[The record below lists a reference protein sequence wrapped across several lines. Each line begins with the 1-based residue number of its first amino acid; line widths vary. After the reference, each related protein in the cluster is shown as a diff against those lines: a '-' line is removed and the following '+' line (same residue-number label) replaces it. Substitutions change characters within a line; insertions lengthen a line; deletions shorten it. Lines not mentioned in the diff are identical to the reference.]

1 MLDVPLLVMFSGGR
15 DSTCL
20 LDLAVRR
27 SPDVVALHVD
37 YGSGFA
43 GHCRAVCER
52 LDVALEVVEAG
63 PCPGGNFQAWARAV
77 RYAAAAR
84 HDRDIAVGHT
94 ATDQVETV
102 LYRLATSPG
111 VPRGMAQRSGR
122 IVRPLL
128 HMTREQTAAYCA
140 ERALPW
146 VEDPSNAS
154 RRYARNRIRHELLPL
169 LREIH
174 PAAEANILR
183 TLELLSSDE
192 TRALARLGVPPART
206 QEVLALEHGALDLG
220 GGRRAVARYGELA
233 IEHPPQPVALDVP
246 GCVAWGAGEV
256 RAELGEDGLALE
268 GPVEVRTWRP
278 GDRMRPAG
286 LGGTKSLQDL
296 FTDRKVPRERRG
308 RVPVVTSGGEIAWV
322 AGVAASEAF
331 APGPVRLAWHP

>member
-1 MLDVPLLVMFSGGR
+1 MLDGPVVVLFSGGR

-20 LDLAVRR
+20 LDLAVGR

-43 GHCRAVCER
+43 DHCRAVCER
-52 LDVALEVVEAG
+52 LGVPLEVVDAG
-63 PCPGGNFQAWARAV
+63 PFPGGNFQAWARDV

-84 HDRDIAVGHT
+84 FDRDIAVGHT

-102 LYRLATSPG
+102 LYRLASSPG

-122 IVRPLL
+122 VVRPLL
-128 HMTREQTAAYCA
+128 GMTREQTAAHCA
-140 ERALPW
+140 ERGLPW
-146 VEDPSNAS
+146 IEDPSNES

-183 TLELLSSDE
+183 TLELLRSDE
-192 TRALARLGVPPART
+192 ARALARLGVPPARAA
-206 QEVLALEHGALDLG
+206 EVLALEHGALDLG

-233 IEHPPQPVALDVP
+233 IEHPPEPVALDVP
-246 GCVAWGAGEV
+246 GRIPWGSGEV
-256 RAELGEDGLALE
+256 RAELAEDGLALE

-278 GDRMRPAG
+278 GDRIRPVG
-286 LGGTKSLQDL
+286 LGGSKSLQDL
-296 FTDRKVPRERRG
+296 FTDRKVPREQRA

-322 AGVAASEAF
+322 GGLAASERF
-331 APGPVRLAWHP
+331 RGGRVRLAWRP